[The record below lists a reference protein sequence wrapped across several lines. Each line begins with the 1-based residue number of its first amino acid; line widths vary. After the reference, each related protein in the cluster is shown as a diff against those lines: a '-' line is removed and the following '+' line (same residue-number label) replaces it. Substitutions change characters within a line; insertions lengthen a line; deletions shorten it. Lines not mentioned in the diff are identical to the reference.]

1 MLVTLMIGSST
12 KTINNMETF
21 TITFDGIELE
31 VYAHYYKGTNQ
42 FDDRTEL
49 EAHEVR
55 VEGVDISELL
65 SYHTIK
71 CIEHTVV
78 EKYEL
83 V

>member
-31 VYAHYYKGTNQ
+31 VYAYYYKGTNQ
-42 FDDRTEL
+42 FDDPTEL
-49 EAHEVR
+49 QAHKIR

-65 SYHTIK
+65 SYHTILW
-71 CIEHTVV
+71 IEYEVL

-83 V
+83 A

>member
-1 MLVTLMIGSST
+1 
-12 KTINNMETF
+12 METF

-42 FDDRTEL
+42 FDDPTEL
-49 EAHEVR
+49 QAHEIR

-65 SYHTIK
+65 SYHTILW
-71 CIEHTVV
+71 IEYEVL

-83 V
+83 A

>member
-1 MLVTLMIGSST
+1 
-12 KTINNMETF
+12 METF

-42 FDDRTEL
+42 SDDRTEL
-49 EAHEVR
+49 QAHEIR

-65 SYHTIK
+65 SYHTILW
-71 CIEHTVV
+71 IEYEVL

-83 V
+83 A